1 MIKFGIVFNTQNP
14 PRGDG
19 MDRLIEEICAEAQI
33 AEEQGFDGCFI
44 PEQHQQ
50 PDGFIPSTLVLAAA
64 VAARTKKIK
73 VGTDILV
80 LPLHH
85 PVHVA
90 EDVATLDAISGGRV
104 ILGLGKGVI
113 PSDFAAF
120 GVSLRLSVSLFEEG
134 IEILRR
140 CWTEERFSF
149 VGKRFH
155 LENLSITP
163 KPLQKPCPPIWI
175 GALSPQA
182 VKRAARLGDGW
193 IALPSIQTLPVVQ
206 SLVQVYR
213 AEAER
218 WHRRS
223 YIAAHFEA
231 GVGETRE
238 RAREEYEPRLLSN
251 YRYYWRIDAF
261 HLLSSER
268 IDPWL
273 TKVKSEEDFRLD
285 YVRDRL
291 ILGSPEECVEQIER
305 WHQETGIEYF
315 ILRFR
320 HPEGPSHERVVQALR
335 LFGEK
340 VIPHF
345 S

>member
-1 MIKFGIVFNTQNP
+1 MA
-14 PRGDG
+14 
-19 MDRLIEEICAEAQI
+19 RLIEEICTEAHV

-64 VAARTKKIK
+64 VAARTKRIK
-73 VGTDILV
+73 VGTDVLV

-85 PVHVA
+85 PVQVA

-120 GVSLRLSVSLFEEG
+120 GVPLRWSVSLFEEG
-134 IEILRR
+134 IEIIRQ
-140 CWTEERFSF
+140 CWIEEQFSF
-149 VGKRFH
+149 AGKRFH

-163 KPLQKPCPPIWI
+163 KPLQNPCPPIWI

-182 VKRAARLGDGW
+182 VKRAGRLGDGW
-193 IALPSIQTLPVVQ
+193 IALPSIQTVSIVQ
-206 SLVQVYR
+206 SLAQMYR
-213 AEAER
+213 EEAKR
-218 WHRRS
+218 WHRQP

-231 GVGETRE
+231 GIGETRE
-238 RAREEYEPRLLSN
+238 KAREEYEPRLLSN
-251 YRYYWRIDAF
+251 YRYYWRLGAF
-261 HLLSSER
+261 HLLSNETN
-268 IDPWL
+268 DPWL
-273 TKVKSEEDFRLD
+273 KDVKEEKDFRLD

-291 ILGSPEECVEQIER
+291 ILGSPEDCREQIEK
-305 WHQETGIEYF
+305 WHRETGIEYF

-320 HPEGPSHERVVQALR
+320 HPEGPSHEKVTQTLR